1 MYNSNVENN
10 IEEKIKTQYKTAADG
25 KTYGIISVTSKT
37 DTVPLTSCIYHE
49 FVKGIT
55 LTVTFAGMFA
65 GHQANKTLMGVRERL
80 CKENQMDFLVQMYKN
95 FQKGFKLGDSIE
107 IYHFRLI
114 PIPYDAKVLEDFKDA
129 LS

>member
-1 MYNSNVENN
+1 
-10 IEEKIKTQYKTAADG
+10 
-25 KTYGIISVTSKT
+25 
-37 DTVPLTSCIYHE
+37 
-49 FVKGIT
+49 
-55 LTVTFAGMFA
+55 
-65 GHQANKTLMGVRERL
+65 MGVRERL